1 MPSKSKP
8 QIYISGSVHGNE
20 RVGPTATVE
29 LIKLIL
35 ENRQN
40 PFIRNLLDNRYIV
53 ITPMTNPYGY
63 FHNVRE
69 ELLIQN
75 EDKTNLNMDNYE
87 KYHKDIN
94 RDFPY
99 LVDKDKCMETI
110 GARVVNE
117 LFLKHIFSLSLSLH
131 GGTESLTYPFG
142 VPNHIENNKKS
153 IPIKY
158 ITKGF
163 RTIAEPNKES
173 FDMAKLYRTGK
184 FDGVMG
190 KSTYAPDNNAMAG

>member
-1 MPSKSKP
+1 M
-8 QIYISGSVHGNE
+8 
-20 RVGPTATVE
+20 
-29 LIKLIL
+29 L
-35 ENRQN
+35 ENRKN
-40 PFIRNLLDNRYIV
+40 PFIRNLLNNRYIV

-69 ELLIQN
+69 ELLIEN
-75 EDKTNLNMDNYE
+75 EDDANLTVDNYE

-99 LVDKDKCMETI
+99 LVDSDKCMETI

-117 LFLKHIFSLSLSLH
+117 LFLKHIFSISLSLH

-142 VPNHIENNKKS
+142 VPNHIDNNNAT

-158 ITKGF
+158 FNNGSSI
-163 RTIAEPNKES
+163 IAKANKES
-173 FDMAKLYRTGK
+173 FDLAKKYRLGK
-184 FDGVMG
+184 YDGVSG
-190 KSTYAPDNNAMAG
+190 RSTSAPDKNAMEGNYIFKFRHGLFIRWLQQ